1 MKKFYFNFWQGH
13 SCHAD
18 EEGCEFNNAEEAYL
32 GVFAAAQDMW
42 RELLIRRQDPT
53 LCAFEVT
60 DEEGHELFVLPFS
73 EVLDA
78 CRGRS
83 AVPPIHQPNKAIEYA
98 MESHRL
104 ALQTSSDV
112 QRTVRDARAT
122 LCETWAL
129 LAEVDNVLT
138 GRAVLQGG
146 ISRIDPD
153 RG

>member
-1 MKKFYFNFWQGH
+1 MKKFHFNFWQGH
-13 SCHAD
+13 SCTAD
-18 EEGCEFNNAEEAYL
+18 EEGCEFGNAEEAYL
-32 GVFAAAQDMW
+32 GAFTAAQDMW

-60 DEEGHELFVLPFS
+60 DEEGHELFVLPFG
-73 EVLDA
+73 EVLDV

-83 AVPPIHQPNKAIEYA
+83 TVPPIHQPNKAIEYA
-98 MESHRL
+98 MESRRL

-122 LCETWAL
+122 LSETWAL

-138 GRAVLQGG
+138 GGAVLQEG
-146 ISRIDPD
+146 ISRVHPD